1 MNITRHPNYD
11 LMAEAKRE
19 LEVVDSPEGQA
30 LLDALTDAA
39 IAYWNFL
46 DRNALIDEVTADGEL
61 RIKASALVVTHTLD
75 GTISVTLKDGAQ
87 DRVYGNGQN
96 PDPFDAGPGDIPH
109 QPRDDII

>member
-1 MNITRHPNYD
+1 MNITKHPHSD

-19 LEVVDSPEGQA
+19 REVVESQEGQA
-30 LLDALTDAA
+30 LLNALMDAA
-39 IAYWNFL
+39 IAYWEFL

-75 GTISVTLKDGAQ
+75 GTIDVTLKDGAC

-96 PDPFDAGPGDIPH
+96 PDLFGAGPGDIPH
-109 QPRDDII
+109 QPRDDI